1 MLPIGH
7 EFARR
12 LLAQRAVWRHG
23 QPASRTWI
31 VDINQISDEFALR
44 LGITPRPLRVTSEP
58 SRPIRY
64 RTFTVEVVG
73 DQVFGDAPVSLRQ
86 NARRLAAALEI
97 GWGVFVFYSRKRTS
111 FN

>member
-58 SRPIRY
+58 RRPIRY

-73 DQVFGDAPVSLRQ
+73 DQVFGDAPVSLRE

-97 GWGVFVFYSRKRTS
+97 GWGGVCFLQS
-111 FN
+111 